1 MEAISLLHVPGS
13 RTLIEAGGMR
23 ALCDVMRRNA
33 HDADMQVSHAG
44 RQKEVVRAGR
54 GERQRLNV
62 TRRCVP
68 CWYAGWLADPVLP
81 GAVRDGAGR
90 AVVRGH

>member
-23 ALCDVMRRNA
+23 ALCDVMRRSA

-44 RQKEVVRAGR
+44 AEGGR
-54 GERQRLNV
+54 ESWAWGE
-62 TRRCVP
+62 
-68 CWYAGWLADPVLP
+68 AAS
-81 GAVRDGAGR
+81 
-90 AVVRGH
+90 